1 MCIGVPTILPLIMA
15 SGLQNPKSVIFALFS
30 LSSCKESFDR
40 IIEFWFN
47 ATCSIFKY
55 ILAIILIYCRN
66 SFQ

>member
-1 MCIGVPTILPLIMA
+1 MA

-40 IIEFWFN
+40 IIEFWFY